1 MMDQHKRYYENS
13 LRNFRMSL
21 DMDMSNDMFLVHYIK
36 VSKKNLKKIEVI
48 IVI

>member
-36 VSKKNLKKIEVI
+36 VSKKN
-48 IVI
+48 